1 MSTESESLTHSL
13 LERMRA
19 EHTAAMDAMM
29 TELAATRRVFASMEG
44 VHDKIDRFQT
54 DLSAFRTDMAAF
66 RAETGKALRQIQGD
80 VMALETQ
87 NIARHGEVLNILR
100 RIDDVELRLGQEE
113 SAGTY

>member
-1 MSTESESLTHSL
+1 MSTEPESLIHRL

-44 VHDKIDRFQT
+44 FHD
-54 DLSAFRTDMAAF
+54 
-66 RAETGKALRQIQGD
+66 KALRQVQGD
-80 VMALETQ
+80 VIALETQ

-100 RIDDVELRLGQEE
+100 RIDEVELLVGHEE
-113 SAGTY
+113 SVKTY